1 VEIVYVCGRLVFS
14 LASNVYQ
21 KKLSHHGLHPF
32 YIVACTYFIL
42 SLLAAPFL
50 GVIELS
56 YLTKSFWGN
65 VSLAS
70 LFDVAGWMFL
80 VLSLSKTDLSV
91 FGPLNA
97 YKVVVSMLLAVL
109 FLNEVPSAQG
119 FIGVLIIVIGSFF
132 LMPPARTHQTR
143 NLFSSFLDKGVQARF
158 LSIVLFS
165 VGTVFL
171 KKSVGDGGV
180 LETMIFWSLIGLPF
194 TLIGNYFFLP
204 HHLQHEIKATKQHL
218 HTIALIGVMVFLMQ
232 YLTLLLLANML
243 VAYALALFQ
252 LGMVLQVFIG
262 YQVFN
267 EKNIG
272 RKLLASLVMMFGSVL
287 VLMN

>member
-1 VEIVYVCGRLVFS
+1 MEIVYVCGRLIFS

-21 KKLSHHGLHPF
+21 KKLSHQGLHPF
-32 YIVACTYFIL
+32 FIVATTYCVL

-50 GVIELS
+50 GVIELKHV
-56 YLTKSFWGN
+56 TNTFWVN

-109 FLNEVPSAQG
+109 FLNEIPSAQG
-119 FIGVLIIVIGSFF
+119 FLGVLIIVVGSFF
-132 LMPPARTHQTR
+132 LMPPVSTHQASR
-143 NLFSSFLDKGVQARF
+143 LMSLFADKGVRARF

-165 VGTVFL
+165 IGTIFL
-171 KKSVGDGGV
+171 KQSVSGGGA
-180 LETMIFWSLIGLPF
+180 LTTMVFWSLIGLP
-194 TLIGNYFFLP
+194 LILISNYFFLP
-204 HHLQHEIKATKQHL
+204 NKIQQEIKATRPHL
-218 HTIALIGVMVFLMQ
+218 YSILLIGLMVFFMQ
-232 YLTLLLLANML
+232 YLTLLLLEHML

-252 LGMVLQVFIG
+252 LGMVMQVLIG

-267 EKNIG
+267 EKDIF
-272 RKLLASLVMMFGSVL
+272 RKLLASIVMMFGSIL
-287 VLMN
+287 VLLA